1 MTRATEA
8 NAVVDA
14 YHQRLG
20 WGTREATIDVEGVPR
35 RLDIADAATRRAREV
50 KSGYQSLT
58 QEIQWEILRDQILRE
73 KGWDLRWHFDGYAT
87 PQLRSALEKAG
98 IPFTGGTK

>member
-1 MTRATEA
+1 MTRATWA

-20 WGTREATIDVEGVPR
+20 WDRREVTIDVEGVQR

-50 KSGYQSLT
+50 KGGYQSLN
-58 QEIQWEILRDQILRE
+58 QETHWEILRDQILRE
-73 KGWDLRWHFDGYAT
+73 KGWDIRWHFDGYAT
-87 PQLRSALEKAG
+87 P
-98 IPFTGGTK
+98 